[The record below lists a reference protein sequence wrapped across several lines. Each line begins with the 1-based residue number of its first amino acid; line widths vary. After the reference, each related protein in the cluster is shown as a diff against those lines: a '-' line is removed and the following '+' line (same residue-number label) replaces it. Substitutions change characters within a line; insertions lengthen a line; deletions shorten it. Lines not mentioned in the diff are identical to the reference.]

1 MSAIAL
7 RVDPSGKSAV
17 IKLGGPIFRN
27 DVETAVGLL
36 CQTKGYRR
44 DATVIWDL
52 EQAEIEMSPRQIT
65 ELVRFLMHRPKARG
79 GKHAVVV
86 SRDLDYGLARV
97 AEAYAQ
103 AWLETEFMVFR
114 NRGDADRWLGELSGA
129 KPH

>member
-17 IKLGGPIFRN
+17 IRLRGPIFRN
-27 DVETAVGLL
+27 DVETAVELL
-36 CQTKGYRR
+36 CQTRGYRG

-65 ELVRFLMHRPKARG
+65 ELVRSLTHRPKARG

-86 SRDLDYGLARV
+86 NRDLDYGLARV
-97 AEAYAQ
+97 AEAYAE

-114 NRGDADRWLGELSGA
+114 NRGDADRWLEEPSGA
-129 KPH
+129 KRH

>member
-17 IKLGGPIFRN
+17 IRLCGPIFRN
-27 DVETAVGLL
+27 DVETAVALL
-36 CQTKGYRR
+36 CQAKGYRR

-65 ELVRFLMHRPKARG
+65 ELVRFLVHRPKARG

-86 SRDLDYGLARV
+86 SRDLDFGLARV
-97 AEAYAQ
+97 AEGYAE

-114 NRGDADRWLGELSGA
+114 NRGDADRWLEEPSGA